1 MHAGSTGFVTE
12 VSVGRQ
18 AVRIAWADPDTQK
31 LSNDDGVG
39 GGREDDGVESAV
51 ADEAGREGGRRGE
64 EAEAE
69 EVERGEEGGR
79 ERGRGQKDGRLE
91 ETSFDRGETLNSVSS
106 SHSSLLHSLPSSVG
120 NLTNYSEM
128 SLPTTSAASI
138 AAAAVQ
144 NGLSGMGVPATYTV
158 TSTTNAAVEGLEGVA
173 TTAGGMNPPLSEVSR
188 EKFDSISC
196 LHTAVEVNDQSQSSL
211 PVVRPTALHAVSS
224 TSISV
229 VEETS
234 ELSLPAAGAPE
245 VVKGVG
251 SDANLQA
258 YSTSDV
264 TRRSQSPLV
273 QTTSAP
279 GLTGVLPAGE
289 SGEGFPL
296 EIKYSL
302 PVDPVSF
309 HTQEREG
316 WGSFQPSSL
325 YTDALESDS
334 LYLPV
339 PGNGNE
345 ASPAREWDLSAL
357 ASSLSQVK

>member
-1 MHAGSTGFVTE
+1 MTE
-12 VSVGRQ
+12 VSIGRQ

-31 LSNDDGVG
+31 PSNDDGVG

-51 ADEAGREGGRRGE
+51 ADRAGREGGRRGE
-64 EAEAE
+64 EAEEEE

-79 ERGRGQKDGRLE
+79 ERGWGQKDGRLE

-120 NLTNYSEM
+120 NLTDYSEM
-128 SLPTTSAASI
+128 SQPTTSAASI
-138 AAAAVQ
+138 AAAVR

-158 TSTTNAAVEGLEGVA
+158 TSTTNAAMEGLEGVA
-173 TTAGGMNPPLSEVSR
+173 TTAGGMNPTLSEVSR
-188 EKFDSISC
+188 EKFDSTSH
-196 LHTAVEVNDQSQSSL
+196 LHTAVEDQSQSSL
-211 PVVRPTALHAVSS
+211 PVVKPTALHAASS

-234 ELSLPAAGAPE
+234 ELSLPAAGAPD

-251 SDANLQA
+251 SDANLQT
-258 YSTSDV
+258 YSASDI
-264 TRRSQSPLV
+264 TRRSQGPLV

-279 GLTGVLPAGE
+279 GLTGVLPVGE
-289 SGEGFPL
+289 SREGFPL
-296 EIKYSL
+296 EIRYSL

-316 WGSFQPSSL
+316 LGSFQPLSL
-325 YTDALESDS
+325 YTDVLESDS

-339 PGNGNE
+339 LGNGNE
-345 ASPAREWDLSAL
+345 ASPAREWNLSAL

>member
-1 MHAGSTGFVTE
+1 MTE
-12 VSVGRQ
+12 VSIGRQ

-31 LSNDDGVG
+31 LSNDDDGVG

-64 EAEAE
+64 EAEEE

-120 NLTNYSEM
+120 NLTDYSEM
-128 SLPTTSAASI
+128 SPPTTSAASI
-138 AAAAVQ
+138 AAAAR

-158 TSTTNAAVEGLEGVA
+158 TSTTNAAVEGLEGV
-173 TTAGGMNPPLSEVSR
+173 TAGGMNPTLSEVSR
-188 EKFDSISC
+188 EKFDSTSH
-196 LHTAVEVNDQSQSSL
+196 LHTAVEDQSQSSL
-211 PVVRPTALHAVSS
+211 PVVRPTALHAASS

-234 ELSLPAAGAPE
+234 ELSLSAAGAPE

-251 SDANLQA
+251 SDANLQT
-258 YSTSDV
+258 YSTSNI
-264 TRRSQSPLV
+264 TRRPQGPLV

-279 GLTGVLPAGE
+279 GLTGFLSAGE
-289 SGEGFPL
+289 SREGFPL
-296 EIKYSL
+296 GIKYSL
-302 PVDPVSF
+302 PVDPVLF

-316 WGSFQPSSL
+316 LGSFQPLSL
-325 YTDALESDS
+325 YTDVLESDS

-339 PGNGNE
+339 LGNGNE
-345 ASPAREWDLSAL
+345 ASPAREWNLSAL
-357 ASSLSQVK
+357 ASSLSQVR

>member
-12 VSVGRQ
+12 VSIGRQ

-31 LSNDDGVG
+31 PSNDDGVG
-39 GGREDDGVESAV
+39 GGREDDGVESVV

-64 EAEAE
+64 EAEE
-69 EVERGEEGGR
+69 EEGGR

-120 NLTNYSEM
+120 NLTDYSEM

-138 AAAAVQ
+138 AAAGR
-144 NGLSGMGVPATYTV
+144 NGLSEMGVPATYTV

-173 TTAGGMNPPLSEVSR
+173 VTAGGMNPPLSEVSR
-188 EKFDSISC
+188 EKFDSTSH

-211 PVVRPTALHAVSS
+211 PLPVVRPTALHAVSS
-224 TSISV
+224 MSISAG
-229 VEETS
+229 EETS
-234 ELSLPAAGAPE
+234 ELSLPAAGAPD

-251 SDANLQA
+251 SDANLQV
-258 YSTSDV
+258 YSASDV

-279 GLTGVLPAGE
+279 GLTGVLPVGE
-289 SGEGFPL
+289 SREGFPL